1 VPPATDRRLL
11 QLGPEGAAVRE
22 EPGGPPAGRLRGG
35 VVLPVTG
42 ADSRWVRVLTPCER
56 ALWLEAALGRPVSG
70 EVALDPGH
78 GGDEPGALGPAGL
91 VERDLNLD
99 VALRAAALLRE
110 AGVAAVTTRTADYR
124 ATLGFRTAVAA
135 AMGARALVSVHH
147 NAEPDGRAARPGT
160 ETYHQHADPS
170 SRRLAGLLYE
180 ELVTALAASAPDR
193 TSWPANAD
201 AGAKWRLNDAGFDYY
216 GMLRRPA
223 AEGVTACLTE
233 FAFLS
238 DPDDEALLVQPA
250 VRAAEAGALARAL
263 LRFLRSDD
271 PGSGWTDPV
280 HRIRPAG
287 PGGGRD
293 GCVDP
298 A

>member
-1 VPPATDRRLL
+1 MPPATDGRLL

-22 EPGGPPAGRLRGG
+22 EPRGAATGRLRGG
-35 VVLPVTG
+35 ILLPVLAAEG
-42 ADSRWVRVLTPCER
+42 PWVRVLTPCEHPR
-56 ALWLEAALGRPVSG
+56 WLEAACGRPVSG

-78 GGDEPGALGPAGL
+78 GGDEPGAVGPSGL

-99 VALRAAALLRE
+99 VVLRAAARLRR
-110 AGVAAVTTRTADYR
+110 AGVAAVPTRTADHR
-124 ATLGFRTAVAA
+124 ATLGYRTAVAA
-135 AMGARALVSVHH
+135 AMGAAALVSVHH
-147 NAEPDGRAARPGT
+147 NAEPDGRSDRPGT
-160 ETYHQHADPS
+160 ETYHQHADPA

-180 ELVTALAASAPDR
+180 ELVATLAAVAPDR

-201 AGAKWRLNDAGFDYY
+201 AGAKWRLNDGGLDYY

-223 AEGVTACLTE
+223 AEGVTACITE

-238 DPDDEALLVQPA
+238 DAGDEALLVRPA
-250 VRAAEAGALARAL
+250 VRAAEAGALARAVV
-263 LRFLRSDD
+263 RFLHTDD
-271 PGSGWTDPV
+271 PGSGWTEPV

-287 PGGGRD
+287 PGGGLD

-298 A
+298 S